1 MIHIQVHSG
10 FLVPFL
16 LSLLFSFSSSL
27 AICSLSAQIPF
38 VYVLHFVGEM
48 AGRARW
54 LIPLIPISFIRTLS
68 PHLRYGSYTF
78 PVFLLPPLL
87 FPGRSTEFNAPAPF
101 LFLPASHMI
110 FLLSPRAVSE
120 TGLARPRHPS
130 LP

>member
-10 FLVPFL
+10 FVDPFL
-16 LSLLFSFSSSL
+16 LSFLFSFSPSL
-27 AICSLSAQIPF
+27 AIFSLSAQIPF

-54 LIPLIPISFIRTLS
+54 LIPPPPSHLFHQNSLPISQIWIIHISRVPSSSS
-68 PHLRYGSYTF
+68 P
-78 PVFLLPPLL
+78 
-87 FPGRSTEFNAPAPF
+87 TEFNAPAPF

-110 FLLSPRAVSE
+110 VLLSPRAVSE